1 MQHYGYVVAY
11 KDKDGFDRPVTTD
24 MYDGERCVVFTN
36 EESANKARI
45 RTMSVLTDKLAKGN
59 FTGKSKTKG
68 MLWWKTTELVYEPL
82 SDVERE
88 KLKAKIKNLH
98 VVRVKVA

>member
-11 KDKDGFDRPVTTD
+11 KDKDGFDHPVTTE

-36 EESANKARI
+36 EESAKKARI
-45 RTMSVLTDKLAKGN
+45 RILSALTNKLAKGN
-59 FTGKSKTKG
+59 FVDTKSTG
-68 MLWWKTTELVYEPL
+68 MLWWKTIELVYEPL

-88 KLKAKIKNLH
+88 KIKAKIKNMH
-98 VVRVKVA
+98 VVRVKLA